1 MGKII
6 GGPFGT
12 MTNKTGNLVMR
23 KVKGQNISTIYVP
36 NPRNPK
42 TPEQIYFRSVMQRLG
57 SELSKGIKN
66 SLLTLYKNKKYIPY
80 PVQHVVSKTALFYN
94 NDTLPAVLFPVITGA
109 SINKDLP
116 AGASYDPFFDEFSY
130 PCISPVEISQNKV
143 PLLCLL
149 GFNPHKEEWQ
159 NTPEMT
165 LKTDGFTGICHSYAQ
180 VSESTISIATFSNW
194 MIAGTAVFF
203 LIDEVEDSLLVQ
215 KYNNEINENYLPA
228 GNKLSTDM
236 IGNPVI
242 IVTEEN
248 MKELRN
254 YIKGKGFTT
263 QLRKNTTF
271 TPSFLNTLSG
281 KPLNF
286 SLPVNFDVAISNN
299 IPFGSFDD
307 KGHTVNSG
315 TIIPVWNVAAKLDL
329 TNFDKDAV
337 VELVKSS
344 NVMVEFHQLLPTGLN
359 AYQYYLQ
366 KFELS
371 DLPDDITA
379 GTLTPN
385 KPISLMVVYENLDT
399 GKKYIDFV
407 KHWFPDEGVNP
418 ISYLEYYYSQSP
430 QRYSTPGG
438 NPGIHLTV
446 FNTIETVTDRAANWT
461 VILSNKDN
469 TLEIEGTTDALG
481 NFLYELNSGEMEIVG
496 IGFEKRTITK
506 IKAGYGGTLQEFPVN
521 MLISGNVYTS
531 FKSVTTEISP
541 D

>member
-42 TPEQIYFRSVMQRLG
+42 TPEQIYFRSLMQRLG

-80 PVQHVVSKTALFYN
+80 PIQHVVSKTALFYN
-94 NDTLPAVLFPVITGA
+94 NDTLPTVLFPVITGA

-116 AGASYDPFFDEFSY
+116 AGATYDPFFDQFQY
-130 PCISPVEISQNKV
+130 PCISPGEVLQGKV
-143 PLLCLL
+143 PLIAIL
-149 GFNPHKEEWQ
+149 GYNPHKEEWA
-159 NTPEMT
+159 NSPEMI
-165 LKTDGFTGICHSYAQ
+165 LKSDGFTGICHSYAQ
-180 VSESTISIATFSNW
+180 VSETTISIATFSNW

-215 KYNNEINENYLPA
+215 KYNNDINSNFLPA
-228 GNKLSTDM
+228 DAKLSTDM
-236 IGNPVI
+236 IGNAVLFA
-242 IVTEEN
+242 TEEN

-254 YIKGKGFTT
+254 FIKGKGYTT

-271 TPSFLNTLSG
+271 TPSFLNSISG

-286 SLPVNFDVAISNN
+286 ALPVNFDVAVTHN
-299 IPFGSFDD
+299 IPFFSYDD

-315 TIIPVWNVAAKLDL
+315 TIVPVWNVSAKLDL
-329 TNFDKDAV
+329 INFDKDAV
-337 VELVKSS
+337 VDLVKSS
-344 NVMVEFHQLLPTGLN
+344 NVKVEFHQLLPTGIGE
-359 AYQYYLQ
+359 YQYYLQ
-366 KFELS
+366 TFELS
-371 DLPDDITA
+371 ALPSDITA
-379 GTLTPN
+379 GTLNPN

-407 KHWFPDEGVNP
+407 KHWFPEEDVNP
-418 ISYLEYYYSQSP
+418 ISYIEYYYGQSP
-430 QRYSTPGG
+430 QRYATPGG

-446 FNTIETVTDRAANWT
+446 YNTIESVTTRAANWT
-461 VILSNKDN
+461 VILSNSDN

-481 NFLYELNSGEMEIVG
+481 NFLYELNSDELEIVG
-496 IGFEKRTITK
+496 LGFEKRTITN

-521 MLISGNVYTS
+521 MLISGNVYSS
-531 FKSVTTEISP
+531 FKSVTTEITP

>member
-1 MGKII
+1 M

-42 TPEQIYFRSVMQRLG
+42 TPEQIYFRTVMQRLG

-66 SLLTLYKNKKYIPY
+66 SLLTLYKNKKYIQY
-80 PVQHVVSKTALFYN
+80 PVQHVVSKTALLYN
-94 NDTLPAVLFPVITGA
+94 NDTLPDVLFPVITGA

-165 LKTDGFTGICHSYAQ
+165 LKLDGFTGICHSYAQ
-180 VSESTISIATFSNW
+180 VSENTISIATFSNW

-203 LIDEVEDSLLVQ
+203 LIDEVEDSLLAQ
-215 KYNNEINENYLPA
+215 KYNNEINANFLPA

-236 IGNPVI
+236 IGNPTI

-263 QLRKNTTF
+263 HLRKNTTF

-299 IPFGSFDD
+299 IPFGTFDD

-315 TIIPVWNVAAKLDL
+315 TIIPVWDVTAKIDL
-329 TNFDKDAV
+329 SNFDTNAV
-337 VELVKSS
+337 IELVKSE
-344 NVMVEFHQLLPTGLN
+344 NVNVEFHQLIPVSQGVYTYNKQVHLISNLPSKL
-359 AYQYYLQ
+359 
-366 KFELS
+366 E
-371 DLPDDITA
+371 A
-379 GTLTPN
+379 GTLNPK
-385 KPISLMVVYENLDT
+385 KPISLMVVYQNIDT
-399 GKKYIDFV
+399 GKKIIDFV
-407 KHWFPDEGVNP
+407 KHWFPEEGINP
-418 ISYLEYYYSQSP
+418 ISYIEYYYGKSP
-430 QRYSTPGG
+430 QRHSTPGG

-446 FNTIETVTDRAANWT
+446 FNTIQQQTTRAANWE
-461 VILSNKDN
+461 ICLYNDDN
-469 TLEIEGTTDALG
+469 SLEIKGVTDALG
-481 NFLYELNSGEMEIVG
+481 NFLYELNSDELEIVG

-506 IKAGYGGTLQEFPVN
+506 IIAGYGQTLEEFDVRA
-521 MLISGNVYTS
+521 LISGNVYTS
-531 FKSVTTEISP
+531 FGSVTTNISP